1 MKKDKF
7 CFLFFVFVPFFSFS
21 NELKVTDPHFNFEKG
36 YLTEAALPHS
46 LELLPPPPEKTS
58 KAFMRDEEVRDGV
71 RKLKNS
77 DRWKSAKIDAEIKF
91 PELADNF
98 STVMGFSINENNT
111 PHIYT
116 IMKRVLTD
124 AGLST
129 YAAKNK
135 YFRTRPFVLHSEGT
149 CYPEQEIV
157 LRSDGSYPSGHAAV
171 GWALALILAEINPK
185 NSNEILK
192 KGIDFGDS
200 RIICNAHWQSDVDAG
215 RIMGSATVAKLH
227 VNVDFLKDIEIA
239 KKEAVL
245 SLQSDNK

>member
-1 MKKDKF
+1 MKKTKF
-7 CFLFFVFVPFFSFS
+7 YLLFFVFTPFFSFS

-36 YLTEAALPHS
+36 YLTEVQLPHS
-46 LELLPPPPEKTS
+46 LELLPPPPEKKS
-58 KAFMRDEEVRDGV
+58 KAFMRDEEVRESV
-71 RKLKNS
+71 KKLKGG
-77 DRWKSAKIDAEIKF
+77 DRWKSAVVDAEIKF
-91 PELADNF
+91 PELSDNF
-98 STVMGFSINENNT
+98 STVIGFGINEENT

-135 YFRTRPFVLHSEGT
+135 YFRTRPFVLHHEGT
-149 CYPEQEIV
+149 CYPEQEVV

-171 GWALALILAEINPK
+171 GWALALVLAEINPR

-215 RIMGSATVAKLH
+215 RIMGAATVAKLH
-227 VNVDFLKDIEIA
+227 ANVDFVNDMEYA
-239 KKEAVL
+239 KKEAEL
-245 SLQSDNK
+245 SLQSEH